1 MADTTMDTGAL
12 STEKI
17 TYRRYVKFG
26 TDKEGKTVID
36 EQRILAETAAK
47 DKKTGL
53 SANWQKAEDDGLTL
67 LSSNEFINY
76 AVKSSDGFELLVP
89 DEAQRLYIIGVGLDS
104 VQTAR
109 ANAFMKA
116 NAEGT
121 AEPTPEFNDYTL
133 DLRIGVGDDSEYSIN
148 KEPSRRTLTNDQ
160 KLEKTIKSLGLS
172 DDAVAAFLVSYAQN
186 LAAQS
191 AAKQEPVTT

>member
-67 LSSNEFINY
+67 FSSNEMLNY
-76 AVKSSDGFELLVP
+76 QVKTSDGFELLVP
-89 DEAQRLYIIGVGLDS
+89 DETQRLYIIQVGLDS

-116 NAEGT
+116 TAEEAG
-121 AEPTPEFNDYTL
+121 EPTPSYNDETL
-133 DLRIGVGDDSEYSIN
+133 DLRVGVENGEYSIN
-148 KEPSRRTLTNDQ
+148 TEPSRRTLTNDQ

-191 AAKQEPVTT
+191 AAKQEPVTA